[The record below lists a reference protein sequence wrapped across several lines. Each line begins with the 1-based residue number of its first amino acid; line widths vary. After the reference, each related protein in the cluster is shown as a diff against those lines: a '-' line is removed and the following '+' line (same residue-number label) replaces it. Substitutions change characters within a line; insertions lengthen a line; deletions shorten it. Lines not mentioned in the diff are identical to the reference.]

1 MKLIYI
7 IGEMCIAKADERI
20 RKERDVSLNL
30 SDLGWC
36 PITKQ
41 LRIDL
46 FHEVCSFEAWQECK
60 NELLKRSDA
69 IFMLDKFR
77 DSEGAQEELR
87 EAINRGKDVYF
98 QTDGYP
104 KP

>member
-1 MKLIYI
+1 MKIIYI

-46 FHEVCSFEAWQECK
+46 FHEVHSFEAWQECK
-60 NELLKRSDA
+60 KELLKRSDA
-69 IFMLDKFR
+69 VFALDNFR
-77 DSEGAQEELR
+77 ASDAAMER
-87 EAINRGKDVYF
+87 ITEALYLGKTVYY
-98 QTDGYP
+98 QTNGYP